1 MKISLSSELM
11 IMSLPLSVFVVEN
24 YLRLA
29 KDRYGYT
36 PDQSLGMLYYHS
48 YDITKAVTDLAN
60 FCPLKGF
67 VLVASNYE

>member
-1 MKISLSSELM
+1 MD
-11 IMSLPLSVFVVEN
+11 N

-36 PDQSLGMLYYHS
+36 ADQALGMLYYHH

-67 VLVASNYE
+67 IDLYNAMSCVTLMSYSFRGMVH

>member
-1 MKISLSSELM
+1 M
-11 IMSLPLSVFVVEN
+11 INVVNSLPFSVFVVEN

-48 YDITKAVTDLAN
+48 YDIAKAVNDLAN

-67 VLVASNYE
+67 VLVAFNYT